1 MIYAIIM
8 FATALLL
15 LVLGFA
21 IYRGHTGLIHDYH
34 QEHIP
39 QNDLP
44 AYGRE
49 FSVGMFSMI
58 GTFALS
64 GIIPMFGESGG
75 AVWASLGVLAV
86 GFIVSFVILA
96 RVQKKFNGGFF

>member
-21 IYRGHTGLIHDYH
+21 IYRG

-49 FSVGMFSMI
+49 FSVGMFSMS

-75 AVWASLGVLAV
+75 AVWASLDVLAV